1 VLKDVIPDE
10 LYEITDI
17 PKAKDIENEKEIK
30 RLLEQT
36 KLFTR
41 DDFQKLLFACHNV
54 IRNNDKLSP
63 EMAFDEISK
72 ILFMKIRF
80 ERDEKNKRKSSIFS
94 QQEFIGLKEA
104 YEKIVSQGSVPFYQ
118 HFFEETKKSFA
129 NDEIFEPTDTLR
141 IRENSFM
148 QIVKLLE
155 RYNLSDTSDDVKG
168 IAFEE
173 FLGKTFRGD
182 LGQFFTPRT
191 IVNFMVE
198 ALDPHETELVC
209 DPCCGTGGFLI
220 GAFEYVRSAIEQDL
234 QHAKERTRREVLAK
248 DFEDVSEEEQERRT
262 TLVNT
267 AFAELNRDL
276 SPSNEHGRLYDLSY
290 RRIFGTDAE
299 PRSARTAKMNMIM
312 HGDGHGGVHHHDGLL
327 NVNGI
332 FENRFDVILT
342 NPPFGAEV
350 SKSLVI
356 TDADRY
362 NDEKKIRYYT
372 ERYGEAYAEALK
384 QINENIGASV
394 LSLFDLGDKTT
405 LTECLFIERCLRLL
419 KRGGR
424 MGIVLPEGLLNN
436 SNLQKVRE
444 YVEGKAKIL
453 LIVSLPQD
461 VFKSANAT
469 VKPSI
474 AFLKKFT
481 ESEEQQ
487 YAQTLAAVTDEMK
500 TQFAPDIATAQE
512 SIKAIKAN
520 KPVHQEAL
528 KQAQNEVKAIEAR
541 KEAAIKQEVKTRLDY
556 DIPIVQVE
564 KAGITS
570 TGGAG
575 ENELEEVLRE
585 FTAYRK
591 ANALWTETSASVE
604 YSLVNEKLVRIMHSN
619 LLGEQA

>member
-1 VLKDVIPDE
+1 
-10 LYEITDI
+10 
-17 PKAKDIENEKEIK
+17 
-30 RLLEQT
+30 
-36 KLFTR
+36 
-41 DDFQKLLFACHNV
+41 
-54 IRNNDKLSP
+54 
-63 EMAFDEISK
+63 
-72 ILFMKIRF
+72 
-80 ERDEKNKRKSSIFS
+80 
-94 QQEFIGLKEA
+94 
-104 YEKIVSQGSVPFYQ
+104 
-118 HFFEETKKSFA
+118 
-129 NDEIFEPTDTLR
+129 
-141 IRENSFM
+141 
-148 QIVKLLE
+148 
-155 RYNLSDTSDDVKG
+155 
-168 IAFEE
+168 
-173 FLGKTFRGD
+173 
-182 LGQFFTPRT
+182 
-191 IVNFMVE
+191 
-198 ALDPHETELVC
+198 
-209 DPCCGTGGFLI
+209 
-220 GAFEYVRSAIEQDL
+220 
-234 QHAKERTRREVLAK
+234 
-248 DFEDVSEEEQERRT
+248 
-262 TLVNT
+262 
-267 AFAELNRDL
+267 
-276 SPSNEHGRLYDLSY
+276 LSY